1 MGNYQISF
9 KLTGNIEGGY
19 ANDPND
25 RGGETYKGIAR
36 KIDSKWTGW
45 SVIDSIKKK
54 VGTSASA
61 IDKEAATNEL
71 LQASVSTYYKVNY
84 WDVLNLDGINDQ
96 RICSKLYDI
105 GVNMGT
111 GRSGLFVQ
119 RCLNVMNRNGTTFSD
134 LKLDGQIGAKTVAI
148 INSLPT
154 SDLYMLWK
162 LINALQGEKYIAICE
177 ANRSQETF
185 IRSWASRIFET
196 NQQ

>member
-54 VGTSASA
+54 VGTPASA